1 MALHLPQELR
11 EQFKK
16 PFGSLYREDGH
27 APIEDLNQDL
37 RNMAKVIS
45 VGDVVTCYLIKS
57 GKIPDVC
64 VVDEKIMRKVAPKE
78 LIQCTNIQEFTQMS
92 VDNPAGQIT
101 RELVLALNEAM
112 EHNRPTRIF
121 VCGEE
126 DLAVLPAVII
136 APLHSA
142 IIYGQPDEGVVL
154 VTVDEKKKYE
164 AVSLLRQMDGDSL
177 CSLLEEMMKS
187 TQGRQL

>member
-1 MALHLPQELR
+1 MR

-16 PFGSLYREDGH
+16 PFGSLYRGEGH
-27 APIEDLNQDL
+27 APIERSKQDL

-64 VVDEKIMRKVAPKE
+64 IVDEKIMRKAAPKE
-78 LIQCTNIQEFTQMS
+78 LIQCTTMQEFIQMS
-92 VDNPAGQIT
+92 VENPAGQIT
-101 RELVLALNEAM
+101 KELVLALNEAM

-136 APLHSA
+136 APLNSA
-142 IIYGQPDEGVVL
+142 IFYGQPGEGVVL
-154 VTVDEKKKYE
+154 VAVDEVKKYE
-164 AVSLLRQMDGDSL
+164 AVSLLRQMSGNSL
-177 CSLLEEMMKS
+177 CSLLEEMMKAN
-187 TQGRQL
+187 QGEKL

>member
-16 PFGSLYREDGH
+16 PFGSLYRGDGN
-27 APIEDLNQDL
+27 APIENLKQDL
-37 RNMAKVIS
+37 RNMSKVIS
-45 VGDVVTCYLIKS
+45 VGDVVTFYLIKS

-78 LIQCTNIQEFTQMS
+78 LILGTKMQEFMQMS

-101 RELVLALNEAM
+101 KELVLALNEAM
-112 EHNRPTRIF
+112 EYNRPTRIF

-126 DLAVLPAVII
+126 DLAALPAVII
-136 APLHSA
+136 APLQSA
-142 IIYGQPDEGVVL
+142 IIYGQPGEGVVL
-154 VTVDEKKKYE
+154 VTVDEEKKYE
-164 AVSLLRQMDGDSL
+164 AVSLLRQMSGDSL

-187 TQGRQL
+187 TQGR